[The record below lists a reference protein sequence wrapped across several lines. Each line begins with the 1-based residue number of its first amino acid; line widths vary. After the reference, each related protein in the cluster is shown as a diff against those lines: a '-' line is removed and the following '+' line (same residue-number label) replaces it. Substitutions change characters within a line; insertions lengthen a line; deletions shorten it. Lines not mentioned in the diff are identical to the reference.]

1 MTPEP
6 GENGLPEI
14 RITATGSVGRL
25 PIALQRE
32 VALYPRTPGHDALRY
47 LVEEPNYALDPR
59 NPKHGIL
66 SWTLCVYDEC
76 AQHYRAK

>member
-1 MTPEP
+1 MTPEL
-6 GENGLPEI
+6 GENGLLEI

-47 LVEEPNYALDPR
+47 LVKEPNYALDLR

-66 SWTLCVYDEC
+66 S
-76 AQHYRAK
+76 